1 MCLRKRLAVSS
12 DTCYNINSTMAFLQ
26 KKDLKREAGAGP
38 YAGSSRA
45 DCIRFMIRD
54 KVKFYTTPTGSGAG
68 FLGESVSF
76 PKGDEAHGEV
86 TYRKG
91 SKTLTLETSKLFKAP
106 EMGGGTGSGA
116 GARATQIQECMQ
128 CYVCSYQFNVAK
140 TTLKVLPS
148 LADLKKSNVTSY
160 VDADASIDECY
171 KEITQAWIDEQQ
183 YIRIS
188 NIIYDAYRSKFSGK
202 VYFHRGSKFMKNLY
216 KEKSA
221 VQTID
226 AKSGKRQAPGSFSHD
241 KWNPGDIW
249 MSTLAK
255 SDTPLKGCTSWGEL
269 KAKVQ
274 ELADNGKCLG
284 ISLKKLGKSGGK
296 ITEFNRTSLP
306 NTKWYKWSW
315 GKTGEFFK
323 SIDIYVT
330 INGVQIQFRNFN
342 KTTSWQGE
350 IKGSS
355 AAGGK
360 IGGGN
365 VNFYLLQEKFN
376 ELYKNETSFLN
387 KYKKDEKMFT
397 YLWEGYQRHNK
408 NSSPSKKLLTQKE
421 FTEEYNKQDQG
432 FKNSKA
438 LCIAFLDSVYS
449 GQSSA
454 RNNLATALFN
464 YGSSATDQ
472 SSYFIKIS

>member
-1 MCLRKRLAVSS
+1 MAYL
-12 DTCYNINSTMAFLQ
+12 STG
-26 KKDLKREAGAGP
+26 DLKKEASAGP

-45 DCIRFMIRD
+45 DCIRYMIRD
-54 KVKFYTTPTGSGAG
+54 KVKFYSNANGSGPG
-68 FLGESVSF
+68 FLASSVVFS
-76 PKGDEAHGEV
+76 KGDKAHGEV
-86 TYRKG
+86 FYTKG
-91 SKTLTLETSKLFKAP
+91 KQTLSVKTSKLYKAP
-106 EMGGGTGSGA
+106 EMGGGSSGSGA

-128 CYVCSYQFNVAK
+128 CYVSSYQFNVAK
-140 TTLKVLPS
+140 KALKQLPS
-148 LADLKKSNVTSY
+148 LADLKKSNVSTY
-160 VDADASIDECY
+160 VHADATIEECFD
-171 KEITQAWIDEQQ
+171 EITQAWIDEEQ

-188 NIIYDAYRSKFSGK
+188 NILYNAYKSKFSGK
-202 VYFHRGSKFMKNLY
+202 VYFHRGSKFMSTLY
-216 KEKSA
+216 ANKSA
-221 VQTID
+221 VQKLD
-226 AKSGKRQAPGSFSHD
+226 AKSKKRQAPGSFSHD

-249 MSTLAK
+249 MSTL
-255 SDTPLKGCTSWGEL
+255 SPNDDPLKGCTSWGEL
-269 KAKVQ
+269 KTEVQ
-274 ELADNGKCLG
+274 RLADNGKCLG
-284 ISLKKLGKSGGK
+284 ISLKKLAKAGGK
-296 ITEFNRTSLP
+296 ITEYNRTSLP

-376 ELYKNETSFLN
+376 ELYSNEASFLN
-387 KYKKDEKMFT
+387 KLKKDETMLM

-408 NSSPSKKLLTQKE
+408 NSSPSKKLMSLE
-421 FTEEYNKQDQG
+421 DFTTEYNKQDQG

-438 LCIAFLDSVYS
+438 ICIAFLDSVYS
-449 GQSSA
+449 GKAPA
-454 RNNLATALFN
+454 RDNLATALFN
-464 YGSSATDQ
+464 YGSSATEQ